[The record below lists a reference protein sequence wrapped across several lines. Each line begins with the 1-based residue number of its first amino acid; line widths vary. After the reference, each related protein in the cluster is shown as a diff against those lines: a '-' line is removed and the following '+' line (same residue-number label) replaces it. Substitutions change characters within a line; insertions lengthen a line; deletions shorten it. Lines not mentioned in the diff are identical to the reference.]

1 LRSQQFQVSK
11 YNFSQSY
18 GRVLGVAYT
27 AVYRQL
33 AKHMKAKGL
42 PITPDQF
49 RVLTH
54 LWQNDGCSQQDLAT
68 GSNRD
73 RANVTRI
80 IDILE
85 REGIVKRNDHESDRR
100 VYKISLTGKGK
111 DLETVSAECGQAAI
125 RDAVKGI
132 SKEDLETCMRVLNKT
147 IENLK

>member
-1 LRSQQFQVSK
+1 MKFQFDK
-11 YNFSQSY
+11 SY

-27 AVYRQL
+27 SVYRRL
-33 AKHMKAKGL
+33 AKLMKEKEL
-42 PITPDQF
+42 NITPDQF

-54 LWQNDGCSQQDLAT
+54 LWQNDGCSQQDLAL

-100 VYKISLTGKGK
+100 IYKISLTKKGK
-111 DLETVSAECGQAAI
+111 DLEDLAAECGQASI
-125 RDAVKGI
+125 KDALKGS
-132 SKEDLETCMRVLNKT
+132 SKEDIETCLRVLNKT